1 MKEIKLILNN
11 NLPKKKAPEP
21 YGFPGEFYQMFKQ
34 EIA

>member
-11 NLPKKKAPEP
+11 LPKKKAPDP
-21 YGFPGEFYQMFKQ
+21 YGFPGEFYQIFKQ